1 MDKPWG
7 HYGKWNKPVIRRQIL
22 LFHLDEILKSS
33 QNHRDRKKDGG
44 LSVAVRG
51 GEWESLFNSQFQF
64 YKTKRIMEMDGC
76 DECTAIW
83 MHLIPYS

>member
-33 QNHRDRKKDGG
+33 QNHIDRKKDVG
-44 LSVAVRG
+44 LSVAGRG

-64 YKTKRIMEMDGC
+64 YKIKRIMEMDGC